1 MGRAIDMEK
10 DIDSLKL
17 RVDKLEKIVRGM
29 THRMDEVSENMEEI
43 SEDMGDM
50 SDKAT
55 KTKHIDLVDDV
66 KTEEEVNGK
75 EEKANDEGSNTSSG
89 SDNKPSR
96 NTKKKTSKHGSD
108 S

>member
-10 DIDSLKL
+10 DIQVLKL
-17 RVDKLEKIVRGM
+17 KVEKLDKIVRGM
-29 THRMDEVSENMEEI
+29 THSMDEMSEK
-43 SEDMGDM
+43 S
-50 SDKAT
+50 T

-66 KTEEEVNGK
+66 KTEEETDGK

-89 SDNKPSR
+89 SGNKSSR